1 MHYVAMYLGVFAF
14 TSMAWILLHVFDV
27 VVNNTITKIALA
39 VVEDLLAIVSMGAF
53 LVTIMI
59 CAIYFGGK

>member
-1 MHYVAMYLGVFAF
+1 MHYVAIYMGVFVF
-14 TSMAWILLHVFDV
+14 TSMAWIFLHVFDRLAH
-27 VVNNTITKIALA
+27 NTVTKIALA

-53 LVTIMI
+53 LVSIMI